1 MSNEEVILS
10 VQEAAKR
17 IGVAPGTIYKHVAK
31 KIGIRI
37 GRKIVI
43 KEKDLNDYLN
53 TCRIAEAKE
62 VADERSSGV

>member
-1 MSNEEVILS
+1 MSDEVVILS

-17 IGVAPGTIYKHVAK
+17 IGVAPGTVYKHVAK

-43 KEKDLNDYLN
+43 KEGDLNDYLN
-53 TCRIAEAKE
+53 NCRIAGAKE
-62 VADERSSGV
+62 VANERSSAI